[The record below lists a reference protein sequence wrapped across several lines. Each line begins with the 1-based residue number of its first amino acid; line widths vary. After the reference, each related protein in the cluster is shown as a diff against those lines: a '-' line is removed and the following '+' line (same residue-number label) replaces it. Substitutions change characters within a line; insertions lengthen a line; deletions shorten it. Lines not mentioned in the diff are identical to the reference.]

1 MASALGVPL
10 VRQLVYPYTEVPP
23 LDEVMSHI
31 TGTSIRWDSDPRI
44 TTNELTELNYFFFQI
59 ACHSLWFIS
68 HLHIIPIE
76 RCVFLYALVTYALM
90 SFPTIFISTLVEVY
104 RSNSKSHGLFYRVFI
119 HRILLDLG
127 LEDFP
132 TSEPIHI
139 IAPIGAIFLRQRLA
153 QLKASSKH
161 PRVKSCTCAASMP
174 HFSDPTVEDYVDPI
188 ATVDPPPSSSSESSI
203 RSMLET
209 IMTN

>member
-1 MASALGVPL
+1 MARIKMHIPKAKLPFYPPCKVKCRLQNGV
-10 VRQLVYPYTEVPP
+10 
-23 LDEVMSHI
+23 
-31 TGTSIRWDSDPRI
+31 
-44 TTNELTELNYFFFQI
+44 
-59 ACHSLWFIS
+59 
-68 HLHIIPIE
+68 
-76 RCVFLYALVTYALM
+76 
-90 SFPTIFISTLVEVY
+90 ST
-104 RSNSKSHGLFYRVFI
+104 NSKSHSLFYMVFI

-161 PRVKSCTCAASMP
+161 PRVKSSTCAASMP

>member
-1 MASALGVPL
+1 M
-10 VRQLVYPYTEVPP
+10 
-23 LDEVMSHI
+23 
-31 TGTSIRWDSDPRI
+31 
-44 TTNELTELNYFFFQI
+44 
-59 ACHSLWFIS
+59 
-68 HLHIIPIE
+68 
-76 RCVFLYALVTYALM
+76 CVFVHSVTYAPM

-104 RSNSKSHGLFYRVFI
+104 RSNSKSYGLFYPVFI

-139 IAPIGAIFLRQRLA
+139 IAPIGAIFLRQRSA
-153 QLKASSKH
+153 QLKASSKR
-161 PRVKSCTCAASMP
+161 PRVKSSTGAAFMP
-174 HFSDPTVEDYVDPI
+174 HSSDPTVEDYVDPI
-188 ATVDPPPSSSSESSI
+188 AAVDPPPSSLSESSI